1 MTARAGEWQPNL
13 SAAAQLNPRVLD
25 VGIGGVSDHIFAL
38 SHLLSQSLVPHLCD
52 FPDRQDGTFRP
63 SHLRQQDCGASADVA
78 NRNRLAADVGTAT
91 VAAVTSRSATAN
103 PCLVLIM

>member
-1 MTARAGEWQPNL
+1 MSARAGEGQPGL
-13 SAAAQLNPRVLD
+13 SAAAKFNPLEHD
-25 VGIGGVSDHIFAL
+25 VDTGGVSDHIFAL

-91 VAAVTSRSATAN
+91 VAAVTSGSATAN